1 MHEFL
6 DFIADNGLLDLPVE
20 VLSHGLT
27 LDWMFRFLLSTDWE
41 KNFLNVY
48 QCPLTRL
55 LFDHF
60 PIMLEGRNF

>member
-1 MHEFL
+1 M
-6 DFIADNGLLDLPVE
+6 E

-48 QCPLTRL
+48 QCPLMRL
-55 LFDHF
+55 LSDHF